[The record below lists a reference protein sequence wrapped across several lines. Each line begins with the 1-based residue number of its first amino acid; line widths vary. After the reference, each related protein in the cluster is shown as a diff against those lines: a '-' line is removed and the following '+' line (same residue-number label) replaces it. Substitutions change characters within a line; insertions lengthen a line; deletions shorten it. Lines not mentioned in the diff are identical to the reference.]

1 MDLLRTINLV
11 LRFAL
16 EIGALVAAGYW
27 GATISTGVLARAAAA
42 VCLPMIIAFF
52 WAAFVSPKAWI
63 PTGPL
68 GRAGLGL
75 VVFLGAAALLIDRQ
89 HMTLAAVYG
98 TLAVVSSLVVYALP
112 Q

>member
-1 MDLLRTINLV
+1 MDLLRTTNLV

-16 EIGALVAAGYW
+16 EIGALVTAGYW
-27 GATISTGVLARAAAA
+27 GATISTGAMARTGAAIG
-42 VCLPMIIAFF
+42 LPTLVGFF
-52 WAAFVSPKAWI
+52 WAAFVSPKAWM

-75 VVFLGAAALLIDRQ
+75 AVFAGAAALLINRQ
-89 HMTLAAVYG
+89 HVTLGTVYG
-98 TLAVVSSLVVYALP
+98 TLAVVSSLVACALP

>member
-1 MDLLRTINLV
+1 MDLLRTTNLV

-16 EIGALVAAGYW
+16 EVGALAASGYW
-27 GATISTGVLARAAAA
+27 GATISSGVLGRTTAA
-42 VCLPMIIAFF
+42 VCLPIVIALF
-52 WAAFVSPKAWI
+52 WAAFVAPKAWM

-75 VVFLGAAALLIDRQ
+75 IVFVGAAALLINRQ
-89 HMTLAAVYG
+89 HVALGTVYG
-98 TLAVVSSLVVYALP
+98 TLAVISSLVVYALP